1 MDLAKYKK
9 KELQQMCFDKGILIK
24 VSDNVENLVEFL
36 KGGRNVN
43 YTEIRCDKNTVDVI
57 KMFIDAHMNY
67 SIHCDTLP
75 QEISKIQDEIRKQIQ
90 PYMKKKLDYLKG
102 VTFRNGEF
110 YSVFAL
116 IIVIDKI
123 KEYDSWKHINS
134 ILYVHY
140 NPANKVSKNKYG
152 VSLIDNYFRPEDV
165 NDAVTLKGIDC
176 CCGKKN
182 IKLINTVGF
191 SNDTH
196 TFILGSFCITKTSIE
211 YGAEKMKKVRENDKM
226 KEDEKERE
234 RQEQDR
240 KDKIKQGVVF
250 CISCHKEQP
259 LGTQKWHDI
268 CKLCWCLNIRKCKS
282 CTTTFTARWGNLRK
296 CISCYKAEK

>member
-9 KELQQMCFDKGILIK
+9 KELQQMCFDKGIILK
-24 VSDNVENLVEFL
+24 ASDNVEKLVEFL
-36 KGGRNVN
+36 NCDRTVN

-57 KMFIDAHMNY
+57 KMFISEHMDLIIESNT
-67 SIHCDTLP
+67 CP
-75 QEISKIQDEIRKQIQ
+75 QQISKIQDEIRKQIQ

-152 VSLIDNYFRPEDV
+152 VSLTDNYFRPEDV

-259 LGTQKWHDI
+259 LGTQKWRAI
-268 CKLCWCLNIRKCKS
+268 CKLCWCLNIRKCQS
-282 CTTTFTARWGNLRK
+282 CTTTFTARWSNLRK
-296 CISCYKAEK
+296 CISCYKAKN